1 MIMIRWKKLLFTSNF
16 ISQSEIFLKHIS
28 IWFLRYYSLL
38 LHHRLMD
45 KNGGQT
51 EVLKTSKPRL
61 IFRWTFYEVSSSWK
75 SQINKNENFKLKLR
89 LRPQSLNIRKKH
101 IVDSFL
107 VRWSRR
113 DYNLFPRTII
123 ENLKN
128 LPIHRFIFCAEN
140 SWQWDSS
147 THDSRVTFKK
157 FT

>member
-1 MIMIRWKKLLFTSNF
+1 MKKIIIYFKFHISKWNSSQAYKHLISTLLFASPSSP
-16 ISQSEIFLKHIS
+16 I
-28 IWFLRYYSLL
+28 
-38 LHHRLMD
+38 
-45 KNGGQT
+45 NGQKWRPNRS
-51 EVLKTSKPRL
+51 LKTSKPRL

-75 SQINKNENFKLKLR
+75 SQINKNENSKLKLR